1 MTMLATEVMGTAV
14 WLWIGFLVLI
24 IGLMAF
30 DLGILHRDSRLIT
43 ARESLKLASFYVSL
57 AFLFGIFLYFY
68 KGADTAFLFLTGYV
82 VEQSLSLDNIFV
94 IAVILS
100 YFAIPREFQHRVLF
114 YGILGV
120 IVLRGVMILAGAAV
134 LNQFHWI
141 LYFFAAFL
149 IITGIKMLMSDDD
162 DYNVE
167 KNWVLKFLRRHFR
180 ITEKL
185 HGDRFAV
192 RETDPRT
199 GRIHWHVTPLL
210 LALCVIEV
218 ADVVFAVDSIPAI
231 FAITTD
237 PFIVF
242 TSNIF
247 AVLGLRSMFFALSAL
262 IHRFRYL
269 KFSLSVVLVFIGAKI
284 LLADFAGIDIS
295 DGLSL
300 AITLGLLVGG
310 VVVSMLRTEGEPP
323 EVIGV
328 DDDFR
333 SDFDAPAYLAREN
346 GPSTNRRTDSN
357 T

>member
-1 MTMLATEVMGTAV
+1 MQMLVTEVMGTEI
-14 WLWIGFLVLI
+14 WLWIGFLVLVL
-24 IGLMAF
+24 GLMAF
-30 DLGILHRDSRLIT
+30 DLGILHKKSHVIG
-43 ARESLKLASFYVSL
+43 AKESLKLASFYVSL

-94 IAVILS
+94 IAVILT
-100 YFAIPREFQHRVLF
+100 YFAIPRELQHRVLF

-149 IITGIKMLMSDDD
+149 IVTGIKMLMADDD

-180 ITEKL
+180 VTEKL
-185 HGDRFAV
+185 HGDSFVVHEIDA
-192 RETDPRT
+192 RT
-199 GRIHWHVTPLL
+199 GRSHWHVTPLL

-218 ADVVFAVDSIPAI
+218 ADVIFAVDSIPAI

-247 AVLGLRSMFFALSAL
+247 AILGLRSMFFALSAL

-269 KFSLSVVLVFIGAKI
+269 KYSLSIVLVFIGAKI
-284 LLADFAGIDIS
+284 LLADFAGIRIS

-310 VVVSMLRTEGEPP
+310 IIVSMIRTEGEPL
-323 EVIGV
+323 EIIGDKV
-328 DDDFR
+328 ELENQVMLASGTGDISGSN
-333 SDFDAPAYLAREN
+333 SDRQA
-346 GPSTNRRTDSN
+346 
-357 T
+357 